1 MSTKDLRNLGRDIKK
16 TIIIDNLREN
26 FWTTCPNNGIEIES
40 WYGDDLD
47 DTELLKLVP
56 VLKTMAINTER
67 DVRKVIKHYRAD
79 LPRYSEDFQRWSERK
94 RVSKANRSNLSGF
107 FAHRTALASSND
119 RLRSQ
124 SSRRQLT
131 ESVDTENTA
140 AGEGES
146 RQGMDERMKEKR
158 RELDAVDPEDVSVSE
173 TE

>member
-26 FWTTCPNNGIEIES
+26 FWTTCPNNGIEIIS

-47 DTELLKLVP
+47 DTELLKLIP
-56 VLKTMAINTER
+56 VLKTMAINQER

-79 LPRYSEDFQRWSERK
+79 LPAYAEDFQRWSERR

-107 FAHRTALASSND
+107 FAHRTALAGSHD
-119 RLRSQ
+119 HLRSSQ
-124 SSRRQLT
+124 NARQLT
-131 ESVDTENTA
+131 ESEDDDNA
-140 AGEGES
+140 AADEPDQQE
-146 RQGMDERMKEKR
+146 MDEKMKEKR
-158 RELDAVDPEDVSVSE
+158 RVLDAVDPEEVSLSE